1 MSQLKRARRLLSSL
15 FTRRKVSKLPV
26 APSTIPTLVL
36 DILPII
42 AQYLCDDHDYS
53 ALHACSLACRA
64 WSAYFQPYLF
74 RCITLHTNK
83 RVSTLHERLCQN
95 PSLTSY
101 IRDLSLDFRVLRPL
115 PVSLMTTLVSLDTI
129 RIVGLA
135 NPAWIKLPHFQPL
148 VQSLTL
154 LPSPPG
160 KVVFVRASAPT
171 SALCQ
176 VLSVFS
182 HAKHCELNMVGFADF
197 NPEDWTVPT
206 SVVPPPMLSSL
217 KISVRSFPK
226 DGAFFRQLVDSGVK
240 LHSLDVEFHYMEQVK
255 QSTVCEFIQNQP
267 SLCHLSIGVR
277 VPKPGDYNGYVL
289 HTTAFPQKLLLTSL
303 TSLTS
308 LALDVPSH
316 ISVATDWLQQLPSPH
331 LLASLCLNLPFTT
344 YDPYEVEHLD
354 SLLSDRFCWLK
365 ELSIRDTMN
374 EGEWLQTGKDIFPK
388 TWTMGVRMGRHR

>member
-1 MSQLKRARRLLSSL
+1 
-15 FTRRKVSKLPV
+15 
-26 APSTIPTLVL
+26 
-36 DILPII
+36 
-42 AQYLCDDHDYS
+42 
-53 ALHACSLACRA
+53 
-64 WSAYFQPYLF
+64 
-74 RCITLHTNK
+74 
-83 RVSTLHERLCQN
+83 
-95 PSLTSY
+95 
-101 IRDLSLDFRVLRPL
+101 
-115 PVSLMTTLVSLDTI
+115 
-129 RIVGLA
+129 
-135 NPAWIKLPHFQPL
+135 
-148 VQSLTL
+148 
-154 LPSPPG
+154 
-160 KVVFVRASAPT
+160 
-171 SALCQ
+171 
-176 VLSVFS
+176 
-182 HAKHCELNMVGFADF
+182 MVGFADF